1 MAEGFSQPEMV
12 AIFGDDGGKGLVP
25 AHDSDKYLDYIEK
38 LLIAKQAKIDR
49 DRKAGHIA
57 DVEALLWH
65 LSLSHSPMVD
75 PTHRSQLL
83 DKLRGISSVT
93 DLSKLQPESYCLP
106 PKTHDKLTFRELIRG
121 CLKVLTFLR
130 LNNINVDG

>member
-1 MAEGFSQPEMV
+1 MPPKAFINCPYCLYKTAMLTMAEGFSQPEMV

-57 DVEALLWH
+57 DVEALL
-65 LSLSHSPMVD
+65 
-75 PTHRSQLL
+75 
-83 DKLRGISSVT
+83 
-93 DLSKLQPESYCLP
+93 
-106 PKTHDKLTFRELIRG
+106 
-121 CLKVLTFLR
+121 
-130 LNNINVDG
+130 